1 MSAKKYKKMRQ
12 VVRKYEDEFMKQC
25 ILDIQ
30 NSPFKVRFGFAWS
43 IIFPPGSNKR
53 QKKEDAPADAGKG
66 QD

>member
-1 MSAKKYKKMRQ
+1 MSAKKDKKLRQ
-12 VVRKYEDEFMKQC
+12 TVRRYEDEFMKQC

-43 IIFPPGSNKR
+43 IVFPPKKNKR
-53 QKKEDAPADAGKG
+53 PK